1 MQGGKIDV
9 PDLGKFGPEGSFSRE
24 EVQLA
29 NRNRGMPL
37 EALRYPITP
46 TGLHYLLTH
55 FDIPYIDAT
64 SWNLS
69 IDGLVSNPTTLTL
82 DDVKAMPRVTTAVT
96 MECAG
101 NGRAL
106 MSPRAVSQPW
116 HLEAIGTAEWTGTP
130 LKGVLREAGI
140 RNTAV
145 EVLFTGLDRGLEA
158 GEFSY
163 YQRSLSIEEAS
174 RDEALLAYE
183 MNGSPL
189 EPQHGHPLRL
199 VVPGWYG
206 MTSVKWLGSIEAIG
220 EPFNGFQMA
229 SYRYR
234 TAEDDEGEPVSLIR
248 VKALMV
254 PPGVPD
260 FLTRVRAL
268 EPGDVELVGMA
279 WAGRNA
285 VTRVEVSVDGGSSW
299 SDAELGEPVSRF
311 AWTPWSF
318 TWQATAG
325 RHSLKVRAADSVGN
339 VQPTKQP
346 WNMQGMG
353 NNMAQNVA
361 VQVTE
366 Q

>member
-1 MQGGKIDV
+1 MV
-9 PDLGKFGPEGSFSRE
+9 RYLGPGSLIW
-24 EVQLA
+24 V
-29 NRNRGMPL
+29 
-37 EALRYPITP
+37 
-46 TGLHYLLTH
+46 
-55 FDIPYIDAT
+55 IP
-64 SWNLS
+64 
-69 IDGLVSNPTTLTL
+69 V
-82 DDVKAMPRVTTAVT
+82 
-96 MECAG
+96 
-101 NGRAL
+101 
-106 MSPRAVSQPW
+106 
-116 HLEAIGTAEWTGTP
+116 
-130 LKGVLREAGI
+130 
-140 RNTAV
+140 
-145 EVLFTGLDRGLEA
+145 
-158 GEFSY
+158 
-163 YQRSLSIEEAS
+163 
-174 RDEALLAYE
+174 
-183 MNGSPL
+183 
-189 EPQHGHPLRL
+189 
-199 VVPGWYG
+199 
-206 MTSVKWLGSIEAIG
+206 
-220 EPFNGFQMA
+220 QMA